1 MSLDFPLVLR
11 NGRLFE
17 PIASTIP
24 RLLDMLS
31 TAHSPPVQ
39 TKSFHLSC
47 LDQNVVRVYIQTL
60 CIFPFPDLNDAEMAI
75 QALSAGLRLTLN
87 KFPFLAGTLTLADRK
102 AGKLTLNY
110 PTEIT
115 SEQLN
120 RVFRSKQIPHHETDF
135 PHTYEQLKRDGMP
148 PSALRS
154 AMFVPEDLANYAGI
168 PRDGEGKVDFDKS
181 DAPAMRTQA
190 FFIPGGL
197 VLSMYMHH
205 SVFDFSG
212 VNLFWQTFSENV
224 SKISKQQLFEE
235 HKIIDTGSVADKQS
249 LLRKAVDEQIT
260 PPQTKGSADC
270 YCDGPPQYL
279 QTLPKETKCTQRL
292 FVVPVSR
299 VREYREVLRSHF
311 PENTPPTMCNVL
323 AALVWTHVTRARAS
337 RLTKYGLAETSIGI
351 ATDLRRRQHP
361 PVPADYMGNMALF
374 SQGTMNISDL
384 ASEDRVTKSTI
395 VNVIK
400 TIKSTILDVDD
411 EWVNRHLTFF
421 KSIEE
426 ITDTEVALA
435 LTFGSDIYISSW
447 LNFGADLSWG
457 IPGTDLGKD
466 SLAGRPEFIRR
477 SYGPGDGG
485 MIFLPRRR
493 QLANEQEAPF
503 EILVRLA
510 EEDMARVLN
519 EEGGLNCWADAV
531 IE

>member
-1 MSLDFPLVLR
+1 MSLELPLVSR
-11 NGRLFE
+11 NGRLFD
-17 PIASTIP
+17 PITSTIP
-24 RLLDMLS
+24 RFLEML
-31 TAHSPPVQ
+31 AKPHVPPIPM
-39 TKSFHLSC
+39 KSFHLSC

-60 CIFPFPDLNDAEMAI
+60 CIFPFPDQNLAEDAI
-75 QALSAGLRLTLN
+75 QSLSAGLRLTLN
-87 KFPFLAGTLTLADRK
+87 KFPFLAGTLTLADRE
-102 AGKLTLNY
+102 AGKLALHY
-110 PTEIT
+110 PAEIT
-115 SEQLN
+115 SKHLS
-120 RVFRSKQIPHHETDF
+120 RVFRSKQIPYHEKNF

-148 PSALRS
+148 PSAFES
-154 AMFVPEDLANYAGI
+154 SMFVPEDLAEYPGI
-168 PRDGEGKVDFDKS
+168 PKDGEGKVDFDKS
-181 DAPAMRTQA
+181 DAPAMRTEA

-212 VNLFWQTFSENV
+212 VTLFWQTFAENV
-224 SKISKQQLFEE
+224 SSLSKQQLFEE
-235 HKIIDTGSVADKQS
+235 HKIMHMESVADKQS
-249 LLRKAVDEQIT
+249 QMRKAVDEQIK
-260 PPQTKGSADC
+260 PPQGSASADC
-270 YCDGPPQYL
+270 YCDGPPRYL

-292 FVVPVSR
+292 FVIPASR
-299 VREYREVLRSHF
+299 VRKYRETLRTQF

-337 RLTKYGLAETSIGI
+337 RLTKCGLTETSIGI
-351 ATDLRRRQHP
+351 ATDLRRRQRP
-361 PVPADYMGNMALF
+361 PVSTDYTGNMALF
-374 SQGTMNISDL
+374 SRGTMNVSDL
-384 ASEDRVTKSTI
+384 TKEDRVTKSTI
-395 VNVIK
+395 INVIN

-421 KSIEE
+421 KSIEQ

-435 LTFGSDIYISSW
+435 LKFGSDIYISSW
-447 LNFGADLSWG
+447 LNFGADISWG

-493 QLANEQEAPF
+493 QTANQEEAPF

-510 EEDMARVLN
+510 EEDMTRVLE
-519 EEGGLNCWADAV
+519 EEGGLSSWADAV